1 VNDVGFWNGK
11 GRKMAE
17 ILFISLIHLIQHP
30 DLYDQKEVRVIGYAS
45 LKFEGKAIYIS
56 KEDYENAITKNAI
69 WLDVELTD
77 ALRKLHET
85 YVLAEGIFDK
95 DNLGHLRL
103 YSGAL
108 KNVSRL
114 ERWQSEDQPR
124 N

>member
-1 VNDVGFWNGK
+1 
-11 GRKMAE
+11 MAE

-56 KEDYENAITKNAI
+56 KQDYENAITKNAI

-77 ALRKLHET
+77 AVRKLHET
-85 YVLAEGIFDK
+85 YVLAEGVFDK

-103 YSGAL
+103 YSGTL

-114 ERWQSEDQPR
+114 ERWQSEGQPR